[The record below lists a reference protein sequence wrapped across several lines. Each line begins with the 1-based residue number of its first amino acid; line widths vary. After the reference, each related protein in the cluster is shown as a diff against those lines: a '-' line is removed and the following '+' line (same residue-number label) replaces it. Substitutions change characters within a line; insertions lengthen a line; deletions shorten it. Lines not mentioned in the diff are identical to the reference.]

1 MQNLELFWDSNYYKH
16 PEVTDEMIMIAEN
29 KLKVKL
35 PELLITLLKIQNGGY
50 TKGFAFPMNQRTSW
64 SEDHIPLS
72 ELFGIVLDPA
82 LQSAQNIMN
91 TEYMTQ
97 EWGLPEKQVLL
108 SGDGHYWV
116 TLDYRKAS
124 NPSIRWIDTECNE
137 DILVAGNFEEFIQ
150 GLVSEDLFAD

>member
-1 MQNLELFWDSNYYKH
+1 MENLTSFWGNNYYEH
-16 PEVTDEMIMIAEN
+16 PELTDEMILIAEN

-35 PELLITLLKIQNGGY
+35 PKLLIKLLKIQNGGY
-50 TKGFAFPMNQRTSW
+50 TKGFAFPMKQRTSW

-72 ELFGIVLDPA
+72 ELFGIVIDSNLV
-82 LQSAQNIMN
+82 SAQNIMD
-91 TEYMTQ
+91 TAYMTT

-116 TLDYRKAS
+116 TLDYRES
-124 NPSIRWIDTECNE
+124 INPSVRWIDTECDE
-137 DILVAGNFEEFIQ
+137 DILVAESFDEFIN